1 MNDQRC
7 VVGGGK
13 FLPPG
18 SPYIEELRKKFR
30 CPNPAYKQAMALRQ
44 NGKYI
49 QVPDENVYACQMI
62 PIRHPWGTGLM
73 VPRGISLRSQYPD
86 LQVTNRISYP
96 GLTDPE
102 HSPLYIRHGLSL
114 RPYQQE
120 AVDAIEKHGQGLVI
134 APCGAGK
141 TFIGL
146 ASMTR
151 FNTKTIVLV
160 HTHDLAEQWK
170 DRLEAQLVT
179 REGKKP
185 HVTLYGGGKRDDS
198 GQIVIA
204 MFQSVIKERWEELH
218 EWGKQFG
225 MCIVDEAHHVP
236 ATTFSQVMMSMP
248 AKIRIG
254 LTATPDRPDGLSDIL
269 YWHFGKALYR
279 ITTQKL
285 IEEGRVLAPDV
296 HFTRTRWSPPGKMDW
311 AKLVSN
317 MCNDETRN
325 RQILEMVQE
334 FVTQEHRQ
342 VLVLS
347 DRVQHCIDMA
357 EQTANRGV
365 SAAALVGKMS
375 KKQRAEVL
383 SAADRREVKAI
394 FATTVADE
402 GLDLPGLDTVILTTP
417 TKALGRI
424 QQRIGRIMR
433 TAPNKKKPIVIDL
446 VDNAKPSYYAHKKRA
461 KLYRELGCNVQE
473 RWWTLG

>member
-1 MNDQRC
+1 
-7 VVGGGK
+7 VGGGK

-96 GLTDPE
+96 GLTDPG

-120 AVDAIEKHGQGLVI
+120 AVNAIEKHGQGLVI

-179 REGKKP
+179 REGTKP

-473 RWWTLG
+473 RWWTLE

>member
-1 MNDQRC
+1 MNDHRC

-18 SPYIEELRKKFR
+18 SPYIEELRQKFR
-30 CPNPAYKQAMALRQ
+30 CPNPAYNQAMALRQ
-44 NGKYI
+44 KGKYI

-62 PIRHPWGTGLM
+62 PIRHLWGTGLM
-73 VPRGISLRSQYPD
+73 VPRGIALGSKYPEMEF
-86 LQVTNRISYP
+86 TSKISYP
-96 GLTDPE
+96 GLTNPD
-102 HSPLYIRHGLSL
+102 HSQLYIRDGLGL

-120 AVDAIEKHGQGLVI
+120 AVDAIEKHGEGLII

-179 REGKKP
+179 HEGDKP

-204 MFQSVIKERWEELH
+204 MFQSLIKERWEDLH

-236 ATTFSQVMMSMP
+236 ANTFSQVMMSMP

-254 LTATPDRPDGLSDIL
+254 LTATPDRADGLSDIL

-285 IEEGRVLAPDV
+285 IEEGRVLAPEV
-296 HFTRTRWSPPGKMDW
+296 HFTRTRWSPPGQMDW
-311 AKLVSN
+311 AKLITR
-317 MCNDETRN
+317 MCDDEVRND
-325 RQILEMVQE
+325 QILEMVE
-334 FVTQEHRQ
+334 RLIGEGRQ

-357 EQTANRGV
+357 ERVANRGM

-375 KKQRAEVL
+375 KKQRAEVIG
-383 SAADRREVKAI
+383 AADRREVKAI

-402 GLDLPGLDTVILTTP
+402 GLDLPGLDTVVLTTP

-433 TAPNKKKPIVIDL
+433 TADNKKKPIVIDL
-446 VDNAKPSYYAHKKRA
+446 VDNSKPSYYAHKKRA
-461 KLYRELGCNVQE
+461 KFYRELGCNVQD
-473 RWWTLG
+473 L

>member
-1 MNDQRC
+1 MNDHRC

-30 CPNPAYKQAMALRQ
+30 CPNPAYNQAMALRQ

-62 PIRHPWGTGLM
+62 PIRHLWGTGLM
-73 VPRGISLRSQYPD
+73 VPRGIELGSQYPD
-86 LQVTNRISYP
+86 MEFTSKISYP
-96 GLTDPE
+96 GLTNPD
-102 HSPLYIRHGLSL
+102 HSQLYIRSCLGL

-120 AVDAIEKHGQGLVI
+120 AVDAIGKHGEGLII

-170 DRLEAQLVT
+170 DRLEMQLVT
-179 REGKKP
+179 HEGDKP

-204 MFQSVIKERWEELH
+204 MFQSLIKERWEDLH

-254 LTATPDRPDGLSDIL
+254 LTATPDRADGLSDIL

-285 IEEGRVLAPDV
+285 IEEGRVLAPEV

-311 AKLVSN
+311 AKLITR
-317 MCNDETRN
+317 MCDDEIRND
-325 RQILEMVQE
+325 QILEMVE
-334 FVTQEHRQ
+334 RLIGEGRQ
-342 VLVLS
+342 VLILS

-357 EQTANRGV
+357 ERVANRGM
-365 SAAALVGKMS
+365 SAAALVGKMT
-375 KKQRAEVL
+375 KKQRAEVIG
-383 SAADRREVKAI
+383 AADRREVKAI

-402 GLDLPGLDTVILTTP
+402 GLDLPGLDTVVLTTP
-417 TKALGRI
+417 TKAMGRI

-433 TAPNKKKPIVIDL
+433 TANNKKTPMVIDL
-446 VDNAKPSYYAHKKRA
+446 VDNSKPSYYAHKKRA
-461 KLYRELGCNVQE
+461 KFYRELGCNVQD
-473 RWWTLG
+473 L